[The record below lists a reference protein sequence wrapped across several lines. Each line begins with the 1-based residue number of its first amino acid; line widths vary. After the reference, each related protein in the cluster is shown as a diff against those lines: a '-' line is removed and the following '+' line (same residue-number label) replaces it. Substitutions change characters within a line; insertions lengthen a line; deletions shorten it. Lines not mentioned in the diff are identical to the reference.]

1 MGDTEKILVS
11 EHLEILYPEG
21 VEISEFI
28 SMLNQ
33 YIVKYAGKYQKLTLS
48 QESDSCIDW
57 NNLVLSGHREETEK
71 EKEQRKIYEDRRK
84 DFEYQQYLMLKEKFD
99 K

>member
-11 EHLEILYPEG
+11 EHLEILYPGG

-33 YIVKYAGKYQKLTLS
+33 CIVKYAGKYQKLTLS
-48 QESDSCIDW
+48 QESDGCSDW
-57 NNLVLSGHREETEK
+57 SNLVLSGHRKETEK
-71 EKEQRKIYEDRRK
+71 EKEQRKIYEERRK
-84 DFEYQQYLMLKEKFD
+84 DFEYKKYLMLKEKFE